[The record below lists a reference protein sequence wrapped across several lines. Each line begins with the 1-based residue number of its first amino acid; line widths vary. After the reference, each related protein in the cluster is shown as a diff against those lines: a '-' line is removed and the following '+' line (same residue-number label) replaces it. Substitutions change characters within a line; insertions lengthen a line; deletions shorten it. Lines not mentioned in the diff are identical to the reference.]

1 MTGEEKRIKTA
12 LEIALE
18 RAQKIR
24 VSPEE
29 LEKINYVSEGKKI
42 AGKYLKEEDFD
53 LRKIFKEYQEK
64 IKEYVRE
71 GAQSLLQM
79 KLTLPRNEKIK
90 KENKK
95 VLKGI
100 LILGKDKK
108 KTEKICKRIETL
120 FNTYEKE
127 RGKEYEK
134 TKAEVEL
141 HLREAKETLEELG
154 FNIEIENQPEFKK
167 RWTEVSE
174 ILDSNYGKLLEEYIR
189 GLDS

>member
-1 MTGEEKRIKTA
+1 MAGEGKRIKTA

-18 RAQKIR
+18 RAQKIK
-24 VSPEE
+24 VSPEK
-29 LEKINYVSEGKKI
+29 LEKINYISEGKKI

-53 LRKIFKEYQEK
+53 LRKIFEEYQGK
-64 IKEYVRE
+64 IKGYVRE
-71 GAQSLLQM
+71 GAQSLLRM
-79 KLTLPRNEKIK
+79 KLTLPRSERIK

-95 VLKGI
+95 ALKGI

-108 KTEKICKRIETL
+108 KTEKICKKIETL

-127 RGKEYEK
+127 KEEEYEK
-134 TKAEVEL
+134 MKAEVEL
-141 HLREAKETLEELG
+141 HLREARETLEELG

-174 ILDSNYGKLLEEYIR
+174 ILDSNYEKLLEGYIEN
-189 GLDS
+189 L